1 MDEIIPSDIFSSGP
15 SVTIESLGSGS
26 APTGDI
32 SAPSFPSGGA
42 DAPAQLNNLFM
53 AQLPTLS
60 NVSQESIPGSDTA
73 NAAQQLLQQQQ
84 TISQASKDLLA
95 QQPILQQDYAT
106 YQTAYNSNI
115 GSYNDAMKK
124 YTQQMRLVAVE
135 PPGVLQQLAQ
145 NVAYKYYNQA
155 SAAAQSIND
164 AATSYKTAL
173 DSYNT
178 SVKNLQ
184 DQYTSYQNTYKSVTA
199 GAPATSTAPTTGTVT
214 IESPTTPTT
223 GAKSGGG
230 GTGGGTG
237 ASGTGGPGIGDINI
251 PTGQVNPTV
260 SPTTPTT
267 TPTPT
272 PKTPTI
278 TPIAEPVTATPV
290 EPVAPVT
297 SKPVVEPAQEPYKIS
312 PQTDFSIP
320 VEFNPIFPGSTSPT
334 TTTLGKALGTTG
346 GGSLGAVLGS
356 GAAPNP
362 DVMVGSSENPRPVW
376 NQESLKSALG
386 I

>member
-26 APTGDI
+26 APIGDI

-42 DAPAQLNNLFM
+42 DAPAQFNDLFM

-155 SAAAQSIND
+155 SAAAKSIND

-199 GAPATSTAPTTGTVT
+199 GAPATSTAPTTGTT
-214 IESPTTPTT
+214 TASPTTPTT
-223 GAKSGGG
+223 GAGSGGG

-267 TPTPT
+267 KPTPT

-290 EPVAPVT
+290 
-297 SKPVVEPAQEPYKIS
+297 KPVVDPVQEPYKIS

>member
-155 SAAAQSIND
+155 SAAAKLIND

-199 GAPATSTAPTTGTVT
+199 GAPATSTAPTTGTT
-214 IESPTTPTT
+214 TASPTTPTT
-223 GAKSGGG
+223 GAGSGGG

-267 TPTPT
+267 TPTP
-272 PKTPTI
+272 KTPTI

-290 EPVAPVT
+290 EPVT
-297 SKPVVEPAQEPYKIS
+297 SKPVVDPVQEPYKIS

>member
-15 SVTIESLGSGS
+15 SVTIENMGSGS

-42 DAPAQLNNLFM
+42 DAPAQFNNLFM

-155 SAAAQSIND
+155 SAAAKSIND
-164 AATSYKTAL
+164 AATSYQTAL

-199 GAPATSTAPTTGTVT
+199 GAPATSTSPTTGTTTASVT
-214 IESPTTPTT
+214 IE
-223 GAKSGGG
+223 GMGSGGG

-237 ASGTGGPGIGDINI
+237 ASGTGGPGVGDINI

-272 PKTPTI
+272 PKTPTV

-320 VEFNPIFPGSTSPT
+320 IEFNPIFPGSTSPT

>member
-15 SVTIESLGSGS
+15 SVTIEGYGSGS

-42 DAPAQLNNLFM
+42 DAPAQFNNLFM

-164 AATSYKTAL
+164 AATSYQTAL

-199 GAPATSTAPTTGTVT
+199 GAPATSTAPTTGTT
-214 IESPTTPTT
+214 TASPTTPTT
-223 GAKSGGG
+223 GAGSGGG

>member
-26 APTGDI
+26 APIGDI

-42 DAPAQLNNLFM
+42 DAPAQFNDLFM

-164 AATSYKTAL
+164 AATSYQTAL

-199 GAPATSTAPTTGTVT
+199 GAPATSTAPTTGA
-214 IESPTTPTT
+214 
-223 GAKSGGG
+223 GSGGG

-267 TPTPT
+267 KPTPT

-290 EPVAPVT
+290 
-297 SKPVVEPAQEPYKIS
+297 KPVVDPVQEPYKIS

>member
-15 SVTIESLGSGS
+15 SVTIEGWGSGS

-42 DAPAQLNNLFM
+42 DAPAQFNDLFM

-155 SAAAQSIND
+155 SAAAKSIND

-199 GAPATSTAPTTGTVT
+199 GAPATSTEPTTGTT
-214 IESPTTPTT
+214 TASPTTPTT
-223 GAKSGGG
+223 GAGSGGG